1 MSDLKQL
8 QQDWNDLAELDPL
21 WAIASEPDK
30 VFNKWDIEEF
40 FETGSAYVQEALAI
54 VQESGITLKK
64 ETVLD
69 FGCGVGRFTQIL
81 AEEFETCY
89 GVDISPKMIE
99 LANHFNRYG
108 DRCNYILNSKSDLSI
123 FGDDFFDFIYTAEVL
138 QHLPIELTK
147 TYLVEFIRIL
157 KKNSTLVFQI
167 PVQSLALYE
176 KKLFL
181 KKLPKYH
188 TRRIFNKLQGILVG
202 HDSTSR
208 YYRLR
213 QIRVSKQWLYNKY
226 GFHPQI
232 EMNSL
237 GEVEIVELIEE
248 LGAKVV
254 NVVDKKHPEM
264 VNKLFVVTKL

>member
-108 DRCNYILNSKSDLSI
+108 DRCNYILNSK
-123 FGDDFFDFIYTAEVL
+123 
-138 QHLPIELTK
+138 
-147 TYLVEFIRIL
+147 
-157 KKNSTLVFQI
+157 
-167 PVQSLALYE
+167 
-176 KKLFL
+176 
-181 KKLPKYH
+181 
-188 TRRIFNKLQGILVG
+188 
-202 HDSTSR
+202 
-208 YYRLR
+208 
-213 QIRVSKQWLYNKY
+213 
-226 GFHPQI
+226 
-232 EMNSL
+232 
-237 GEVEIVELIEE
+237 
-248 LGAKVV
+248 
-254 NVVDKKHPEM
+254 
-264 VNKLFVVTKL
+264 